1 MVQYIFVA
9 IALLLLIMPTVH
21 LRAKGYTIF
30 KADKKN
36 GTGVYGWLFLFVLLA
51 LYGGPLL
58 SLGFTLSI
66 LHTLDMFLSLSSV
79 SSVVPK
85 YEIYIFS
92 ILAGMFVGT
101 MLSALAGMVVVQRK
115 PHGRETV
122 KRLLTAKVLVE
133 SACSCGLPFLILP
146 YSMAIATVNDSITGT
161 LLRAFVQTA
170 WILYFSRSQQVERT
184 FSE

>member
-9 IALLLLIMPTVH
+9 IALLLLIMPTVY

-58 SLGFTLSI
+58 GLGFTLSI
-66 LHTLDMFLSLSSV
+66 LHTLDMFLSLSSGI
-79 SSVVPK
+79 PEYK
-85 YEIYIFS
+85 IYIFS

-101 MLSALAGMVVVQRK
+101 MLSVFAGMVVVQRK

-133 SACSCGLPFLILP
+133 SACSCGLPFLIL
-146 YSMAIATVNDSITGT
+146 SHSLAIATVNDSITGT
-161 LLRAFVQTA
+161 LVRAFVQTA
-170 WILYFSRSQQVERT
+170 WILYFSRSRQAERT